1 MNIFSF
7 AGKKQAGKDLC
18 GIICQYL
25 LDKDSNNYTHNVSL
39 EDFEDWARNLHF
51 RTCRWRI
58 VKYADKLKDMVCT
71 LLSCT
76 RAQLEDDE
84 FKNTPLGPEWD
95 KYEVITMSGETLYF
109 ESERDIVDYSEKYD
123 DVYSD
128 RLVKMTPR
136 LLLQVLGTDCGRN
149 IIHPNIWVNATMRDY
164 EARNIRGSEYWHDKT
179 YWIITDTRFPNEI
192 EAVKE
197 RGGLNFQVIR
207 PSIKR
212 IDEHLSETALDGY
225 DGFDEVIINEG
236 TREDLIFK
244 LKDIL
249 IKYELIK

>member
-1 MNIFSF
+1 MNIISF

-18 GIICQYL
+18 GVICQYL

-95 KYEVITMSGETLYF
+95 KYKFQIDIAPEEY
-109 ESERDIVDYSEKYD
+109 ERLTDNQKGYYSQ
-123 DVYSD
+123 
-128 RLVKMTPR
+128 VKLTPR
-136 LLLQVLGTDCGRN
+136 LILQLLGTDCGRD

-212 IDEHLSETALDGY
+212 TDEHLSETALDGY